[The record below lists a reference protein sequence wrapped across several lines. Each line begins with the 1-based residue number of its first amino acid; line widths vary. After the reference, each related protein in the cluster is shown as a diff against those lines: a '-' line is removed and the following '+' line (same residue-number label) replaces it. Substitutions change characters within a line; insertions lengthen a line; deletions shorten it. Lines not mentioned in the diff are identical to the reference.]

1 MSNSAAAAAVR
12 NLHLAGTAAAE
23 AVDKVGIVV
32 VAAAAA
38 AAAAAG
44 TATTVALIDQRLGYT
59 AHLADYLADIVMTCS
74 FTNNS

>member
-38 AAAAAG
+38 AAAG

-59 AHLADYLADIVMTCS
+59 AHLADYLADIVMTCA
-74 FTNNS
+74 FTNSWM

>member
-38 AAAAAG
+38 AAAAG

-59 AHLADYLADIVMTCS
+59 AHLADYLADIVMTCA
-74 FTNNS
+74 FTNSWM

>member
-12 NLHLAGTAAAE
+12 NLHLAGTAAVE

-38 AAAAAG
+38 AAG
-44 TATTVALIDQRLGYT
+44 TATTVALIDQQLGYT
-59 AHLADYLADIVMTCS
+59 AHLADYLADIVMTCA
-74 FTNNS
+74 FTNSWM

>member
-32 VAAAAA
+32 VAAA